1 MCGFFVRR
9 FVLLDYTTFWM
20 KMNNDNNKNNRQQ
33 LLNLG
38 LKPFT
43 QMLISKRAKNLCE
56 AFPEYDEGL
65 LHHFVESDPMVKR
78 K

>member
-1 MCGFFVRR
+1 
-9 FVLLDYTTFWM
+9 M
-20 KMNNDNNKNNRQQ
+20 KTDDDNKTKQIRQQ

-43 QMLISKRAKNLCE
+43 QILLAKRAKNLCN

-65 LHHFVESDPMVKR
+65 LNSFVESDPMIR
-78 K
+78 

>member
-1 MCGFFVRR
+1 M
-9 FVLLDYTTFWM
+9 DYTIWM
-20 KMNNDNNKNNRQQ
+20 KIDNNNNETKQNKKYRQQ

>member
-1 MCGFFVRR
+1 
-9 FVLLDYTTFWM
+9 M
-20 KMNNDNNKNNRQQ
+20 KMNNDNNNKNNRQQ

-43 QMLISKRAKNLCE
+43 QLLISKRAKDLCG

-65 LHHFVESDPMVKR
+65 LHNFVESDSMVKR